1 MKPTQNR
8 QPNTHTSLTGW
19 TEGETSVFFLHEMR
33 GVLRENMNLNHEKN
47 LKEARANRR
56 PPILKPVAQ
65 RKNTASRTAEPTER
79 KKGKPNSTT
88 QANTQ
93 DQHQNP
99 VHTQPT
105 NKQNKQATSE
115 HTNEQTNKQTNK
127 QTNRTE
133 LSRAEPRAQATP
145 GATALWADGRPA
157 RTQSAMLRRQ
167 AAIAR
172 WLPWAMVT
180 AQA

>member
-1 MKPTQNR
+1 
-8 QPNTHTSLTGW
+8 
-19 TEGETSVFFLHEMR
+19 
-33 GVLRENMNLNHEKN
+33 MNLNHEKN

-65 RKNTASRTAEPTER
+65 RKNTASQTAEPTER
-79 KKGKPNSTT
+79 KKRKTQQHHPGK
-88 QANTQ
+88 
-93 DQHQNP
+93 
-99 VHTQPT
+99 HTRPT
-105 NKQNKQATSE
+105 PKPCAHPANKQNKQATSE
-115 HTNEQTNKQTNK
+115 HTNEQTNKQTNR
-127 QTNRTE
+127 QTNRTK